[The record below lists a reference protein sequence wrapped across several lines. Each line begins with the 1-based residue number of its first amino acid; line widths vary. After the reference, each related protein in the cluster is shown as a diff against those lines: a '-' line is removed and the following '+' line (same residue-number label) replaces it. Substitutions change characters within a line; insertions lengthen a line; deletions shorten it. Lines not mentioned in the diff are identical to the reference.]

1 MHFFDKVKEL
11 FFPRICLSCG
21 QEKAEKDGLCA
32 GCRRI
37 YESEKY
43 TLCRRCG
50 RYNCRCHCRPSENSP
65 DVFSY
70 LSVFPYRKNTPGGR
84 LILTLKDRKHKEA
97 TELLGSDM
105 AKSLYNGCIL
115 RSDALVTYAP
125 RSKDALIESGTDQ
138 AKELA
143 KVVAKTCSLP
153 LVAVFIRRSGGAQKD
168 LGAKERA
175 EHAKKSY
182 ALSKKCPDL
191 TGRQVV
197 LIDDVVTTGA
207 SLAACAALLKE
218 KGAAQIICLTA
229 GKTLGRHRES
239 E

>member
-21 QEKAEKDGLCA
+21 KEKAEKDGLCA

-50 RYNCRCHCRPSENSP
+50 RYNCRCHCPPSEKSP

-70 LSVFPYRKNTPGGR
+70 LSVFPYRENTPGGR
-84 LILTLKDRKHKEA
+84 LILTVKNRKHKGA
-97 TELLGSDM
+97 IGLLGGDM

-115 RSDALVTYAP
+115 RSDACVCWAP
-125 RSKDALIESGTDQ
+125 RSREAIVENGTDQ

-143 KVVAKTCSLP
+143 RAVAKECSLP
-153 LVAVFIRRSGGAQKD
+153 LVPALRRRRGGAQKE
-168 LGAKERA
+168 LNAKERVV
-175 EHAKKSY
+175 HAQKSY

-191 TGRQVV
+191 TGRQVILV
-197 LIDDVVTTGA
+197 DDIVTTGA
-207 SLAACAALLKE
+207 SLAACASLLKE

-229 GKTLGRHRES
+229 GKTIRGHKET